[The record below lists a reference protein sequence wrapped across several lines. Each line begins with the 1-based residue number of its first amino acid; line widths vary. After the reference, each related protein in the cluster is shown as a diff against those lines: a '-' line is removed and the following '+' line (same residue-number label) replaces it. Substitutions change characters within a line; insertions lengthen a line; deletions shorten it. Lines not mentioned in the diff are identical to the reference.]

1 MYLNIPSQVDDNSWL
16 ILGSANPNFSSPV
29 TASGTDWYAWTK
41 PPQAS
46 MIFILAVGGGGLG
59 RSGNSGA
66 NTVTRTGGIGGGT
79 GGISSLLI
87 DSALLPDT
95 LFICVGRGAVSD
107 AAGGDPGDTA
117 VALRPSL
124 NPSDLILFAGSG
136 SATTSAGAA
145 ASTSADTRFN
155 VYGNY
160 NLVAGDSGSAST
172 GTNGTTLTPVG
183 TFLTGGGGG
192 GNVSGVGASV
202 NGVSIAGTGHLPS
215 FAGGLG
221 NSTVGGTGGDGN
233 GGFYSIYPLLF
244 SGGSGGGGASSGTGG
259 RGGPAAPGC
268 GGGGG
273 GAGVTGGP
281 ISPGGSGFV
290 FLKCI

>member
-16 ILGSANPNFSSPV
+16 VLGSGNPNFSSPV

-41 PPQAS
+41 PPQSS
-46 MIFILAVGGGGLG
+46 MIFLLAVGGGGAG
-59 RSGNSGA
+59 RQGGSGA
-66 NTVTRTGGIGGGT
+66 NTTTRTGGAGGGT
-79 GGISSLLI
+79 GGISTLLI
-87 DSALLPDT
+87 DSALLPGT
-95 LFICVGRGAVSD
+95 LFICVGRGADTS
-107 AAGGDPGDTA
+107 GGDPGDTV

-124 NPSDLILFAGSG
+124 NSSDIILFAGSG

-145 ASTSADTRFN
+145 ASTSADSRFN

-160 NLVAGDSGSAST
+160 NLVAGVSGSAST
-172 GTNGTTLTPVG
+172 GTNGVNITPAG

-192 GNVSGVGASV
+192 GNVSGTGTSI
-202 NGVSIAGTGHLPS
+202 NGVGITGTGHLPS

-221 NSTVGGTGGDGN
+221 NSTVGGTGGNGD

-244 SGGSGGGGASSGTGG
+244 TGGSGGGGASSGTGG

-281 ISPGGSGFV
+281 INPGGSGFV
-290 FLKCI
+290 YIKCI